1 MFNPEGNKRHRLLAL
16 SVAAGLYAPLAVADV
31 EVDETWSGIW
41 NQPDHE
47 SQGFIIQIAESDDDL
62 DGDGDDDDLV
72 SATYWF
78 TYGEDM
84 KPHWLLGLGPVV
96 DDTLDLVLYQ
106 TDGIGF
112 LSPVANET
120 GTLTAIGSL
129 QITFE
134 DCDNGVVAFASDDPA
149 IGEGEIDIVRLTTVA
164 GLACEDDDDDDSS
177 DDDDDDSSDDESADD
192 DDDDSSDD
200 DESPD
205 DDDDDSSDDDESS
218 DDDDDDSSDDDESP
232 DDDDDDSSDD
242 DDDDDD
248 DDDSSDDDDPVGG
261 SPGGS

>member
-1 MFNPEGNKRHRLLAL
+1 MFNPDGNKRHRLLAL
-16 SVAAGLYAPLAVADV
+16 SVAAGLYAPLAAADV

-47 SQGFIIQIAESDDDL
+47 SQGFIIQIAESDDDV

-134 DCDNGVVAFASDDPA
+134 DCDNGVAVFASDDPA
-149 IGEGEIDIVRLTTVA
+149 IGEGEIDIERLTTVA

-177 DDDDDDSSDDESADD
+177 DDDDD
-192 DDDDSSDD
+192 SSDD
-200 DESPD
+200 DE
-205 DDDDDSSDDDESS
+205 S
-218 DDDDDDSSDDDESP
+218 DDDDDDSSDDDGS

-242 DDDDDD
+242 DGSDDDDDDSSDDDGSDDDD
-248 DDDSSDDDDPVGG
+248 DDDSSDDDDSDDDDDDSSDDDG
-261 SPGGS
+261 SPAPAPGGG

>member
-1 MFNPEGNKRHRLLAL
+1 MFKPESNKRHRLLAVC
-16 SVAAGLYAPLAVADV
+16 VAAGLYAPLAVADV

-47 SQGFIIQIAESDDDL
+47 SQGFIIQIAESDEDV

-78 TYGEDM
+78 TYSEDM

-96 DDTLDLVLYQ
+96 GDTLDLVLYQ

-112 LSPVANET
+112 LSPVANQT

-134 DCDNGVVAFASDDPA
+134 DCDNGIAVFESDDPA
-149 IGEGEIDIVRLTTVA
+149 IGEGEIDIERLTTVA

-177 DDDDDDSSDDESADD
+177 DE
-192 DDDDSSDD
+192 
-200 DESPD
+200 
-205 DDDDDSSDDDESS
+205 DDDSSDDDESS
-218 DDDDDDSSDDDESP
+218 DDDDSPSDDDDSSDDDDDSSDDDDS

-242 DDDDDD
+242 DSDDD
-248 DDDSSDDDDPVGG
+248 DDDSSDDDSPPG
-261 SPGGS
+261 SD

>member
-1 MFNPEGNKRHRLLAL
+1 MFKVSGVKRHRLLAL

-47 SQGFIIQIAESDDDL
+47 SQGFIIQIAESDDDV
-62 DGDGDDDDLV
+62 DGDGEDDDLV

-84 KPHWLLGLGPVV
+84 KPHWLLGLGPV
-96 DDTLDLVLYQ
+96 DGDTLDLVLYQ

-112 LSPVANET
+112 LGSVASKT

-129 QITFE
+129 AITFE
-134 DCDNGVVAFASDDPA
+134 DCDTGVAVFSSDDPA
-149 IGEGEIDIVRLTTVA
+149 IGDGEIDIERLTTVA

-177 DDDDDDSSDDESADD
+177 DDDES
-192 DDDDSSDD
+192 
-200 DESPD
+200 
-205 DDDDDSSDDDESS
+205 SSDDDESS
-218 DDDDDDSSDDDESP
+218 DDDSSSEDDGPGDDDSSSDDDDESS
-232 DDDDDDSSDD
+232 DDDSDDDDSSDD
-242 DDDDDD
+242 DD
-248 DDDSSDDDDPVGG
+248 GG
-261 SPGGS
+261 SPPSGG